1 MKIFRL
7 VSRTVALGGLALLS
21 AGAVHAQSITPVFMS
36 SSGAAGDVTYSYQL
50 FSTADTK
57 VQTGDIFTMY
67 DIQGFLNGGAFSPTF
82 TAGQTGI
89 SYAISVQN
97 SGLNPP
103 GTNPVD
109 NNGLPNVSLTYNGT
123 SPFINLGPGS
133 QFLGTLTFQSTNL
146 QNGGSFNLFAAN
158 TTKNS
163 DGTLADNTGSLVG
176 PNSGTFA
183 STPEPSAWAMFVGM
197 GVSGLAF
204 ARRRNRRK

>member
-7 VSRTVALGGLALLS
+7 VSRTVALGGLAVLS
-21 AGAVHAQSITPVFMS
+21 AGAVHAQSVTPVFVS
-36 SSGAAGDVTYSYQL
+36 SSGAAGDVTYTYQL
-50 FSTADTK
+50 FSTADTR

-67 DIQGFLNGGAFSPTF
+67 DIQGFLNGGALSPTF
-82 TAGQTGI
+82 TAGQAGI

-97 SGLNPP
+97 TGLNPP
-103 GTNPVD
+103 GTSPVD

-123 SPFINLGPGS
+123 SPFTNLGPGS
-133 QFLGTLTFQSTNL
+133 QFLGTFTFQSTDT
-146 QNGGSFNLFAAN
+146 QSGGSFNLFAAN

-163 DGTLADNTGSLVG
+163 DGTLADNTGSLPG
-176 PNSGTFA
+176 PNISLG
-183 STPEPSAWAMFVGM
+183 TPEPGAWAMFVGM